1 MKKNSKKKFF
11 HHQTQSTILT
21 GKTLNLS
28 SMHHGAVKTN
38 LTIQDYINKKL
49 TQMNSTK
56 SLSPST
62 SCSSKEATKY
72 KKSNSQN
79 LLFHPKEKKLSI
91 SMTAIESEPNNEIM
105 RLKNENNKLKKELTY
120 AKQKIEHLEKMIQ
133 NFIMDNS
140 PISKP
145 NCPQPTPYVQR
156 CDPMKIENKNDIN
169 ASILELTLTNSTMN

>member
-21 GKTLNLS
+21 RKTLNLS
-28 SMHHGAVKTN
+28 SMHAAVKTN
-38 LTIQDYINKKL
+38 LTIQDYINQKL

-105 RLKNENNKLKKELTY
+105 RLKNE
-120 AKQKIEHLEKMIQ
+120 KQQIK
-133 NFIMDNS
+133 
-140 PISKP
+140 
-145 NCPQPTPYVQR
+145 
-156 CDPMKIENKNDIN
+156 
-169 ASILELTLTNSTMN
+169 

>member
-1 MKKNSKKKFF
+1 MKKTQKKKIF

-28 SMHHGAVKTN
+28 SMHAAVKTN

-49 TQMNSTK
+49 TQINSTK

-62 SCSSKEATKY
+62 SWSSKDATSKY

-79 LLFHPKEKKLSI
+79 LLLHPKEKKLNV

-105 RLKNENNKLKKELTY
+105 RLKNENNKLKKELTF
-120 AKQKIEHLEKMIQ
+120 AKKKIENLEKMIQ

-140 PISKP
+140 PISKKS
-145 NCPQPTPYVQR
+145 CPQPTPYVQR
-156 CDPMKIENKNDIN
+156 YAPMKIENKNDN